1 MKKQM
6 EYKTIGADGVKVA
19 QEGGNLYF
27 EGLAAAFGNVD
38 SYGDVIKPG
47 AFKAAEADFKRVRV
61 LKQHN
66 WDDVIGK
73 VLELRETP
81 EGLYI
86 KAMISRAEPNMAIK
100 IEEGLYDEM
109 SIGYYTIKSA
119 VDPGTG
125 NRLLEEIDLREVSVV
140 FGAANPKA
148 VITASERKDEQP
160 TEDLE
165 RKHKELKQEIA
176 AIEAVLIERA
186 IKAALQSPDNK

>member
-1 MKKQM
+1 MKNL
-6 EYKTIGADGVKVA
+6 EFKTIGADSVKISKA
-19 QEGGNLYF
+19 DDGILYF

-38 SYGDVIKPG
+38 SYRDMIVPG
-47 AFKAAEADFKRVRV
+47 AFSDAIADFSRVRI
-61 LKQHN
+61 LKQHD

-73 VLELRETP
+73 VIELKEIP

-86 KAMISRAEPNMAIK
+86 KAMISKAEPSMAIK
-100 IEEGLYDEM
+100 IEEGLYSEM
-109 SIGYYTIKSA
+109 SIGYRTIEA
-119 VDPGTG
+119 EENYQTG
-125 NRLLEEIDLREVSVV
+125 VRILKKIELYEVSVV

-160 TEDLE
+160 TDDLE